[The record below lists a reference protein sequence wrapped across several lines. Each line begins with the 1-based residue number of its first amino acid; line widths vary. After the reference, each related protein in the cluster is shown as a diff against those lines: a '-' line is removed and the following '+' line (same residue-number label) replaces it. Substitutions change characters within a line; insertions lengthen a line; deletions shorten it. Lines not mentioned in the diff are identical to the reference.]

1 MATKRHATGTPLD
14 PLAERLR
21 RAGLKLTPQRLA
33 VFRALKGSRSHP
45 TAEELYR
52 EVRQRVPMISR
63 NTIYQTL
70 EALKRAGEISE
81 VGIGDVAARFEP
93 NQERHD
99 HAVCLGCRTIL
110 DIPDAPGW
118 RPRLPRRLGGR
129 FKVLGHRIE
138 FLGYCADCLEKGPGP
153 RAARPRGSA
162 RGASRG

>member
-1 MATKRHATGTPLD
+1 MLPKGHETIAPLD

-33 VFRALKGSRSHP
+33 IFRALRASRSHP
-45 TAEELYR
+45 TAEEVYR
-52 EVRQRVPMISR
+52 EVRVRVPMISR

-70 EALKRAGEISE
+70 EALKRVGEISE
-81 VGIGDVAARFEP
+81 VGIGDVAARYEP

-99 HAVCLGCRTIL
+99 HAVCLGCRTII
-110 DIPDAPGW
+110 DIPDESTR
-118 RPRLPRRLGGR
+118 RPRTPRRLGRR

-138 FLGYCADCLEKGPGP
+138 FLGYCADCLGRGARP
-153 RAARPRGSA
+153 RTARPRGPA

>member
-1 MATKRHATGTPLD
+1 MLPKGHETIAPLD

-33 VFRALKGSRSHP
+33 VFRALKASRSHP

-52 EVRQRVPMISR
+52 EVRGRVPMISR

-70 EALKRAGEISE
+70 EALKRVGEISE

-99 HAVCLGCRTIL
+99 HAVCLGCKTIIDL
-110 DIPDAPGW
+110 AEESAW
-118 RPRLPRRLGGR
+118 RPRVPRRLGRR
-129 FKVLGHRIE
+129 FKVLAHRVE
-138 FLGYCADCLEKGPGP
+138 FLGYCAECLGKG
-153 RAARPRGSA
+153 ARPRRARARVPAGS
-162 RGASRG
+162 RSRR